1 MAKLRNLKKDIDYLV
16 SEVLSD
22 CYTLIYLYPEKKED
36 ALGIINNAVD
46 FRNQIFERANK
57 PDGKADKKLVK
68 IHYKSV
74 NSDML
79 AGVDSLFK
87 QISELTKK

>member
-22 CYTLIYLYPEKKED
+22 SYTLAYLYPEKKEI
-36 ALGIINNAVD
+36 AMEIINNAVE
-46 FRNQIFERANK
+46 FRNQLFERANK
-57 PDGKADKKLVK
+57 PDGKADKNLVK
-68 IHYKSV
+68 NHYK
-74 NSDML
+74 NINNDL
-79 AGVDSLFK
+79 LTGIDGLFK